1 MRGCTFLELYQ
12 KIAACQRKGREV
24 LMRIIRKYLFPGL
37 LVLLLLVFV
46 LILLFSPNSGGT
58 RILTE
63 RQPVQPPAADSSAEL
78 PARLPRLSAETRPVL
93 HTEAHHED
101 FDY

>member
-37 LVLLLLVFV
+37 LVVLLLVFV

-78 PARLPRLSAETRPVL
+78 FPARLPQLSAETCPVFE
-93 HTEAHHED
+93 HGGTP
-101 FDY
+101 

>member
-37 LVLLLLVFV
+37 LVVLLLVFV
-46 LILLFSPNSGGT
+46 LILLFSPNSGDT

-63 RQPVQPPAADSSAEL
+63 RQPVQQPSTDSSAEL
-78 PARLPRLSAETRPVL
+78 FPPQLPQLSAETCPVFE
-93 HTEAHHED
+93 HGGKS
-101 FDY
+101 